1 MEKNNTDDS
10 VQPNEEF
17 IKSDGTYRLKI
28 LQKLNTHND
37 QFLTNNDIGKSV
49 GNTSRVSEITE
60 LFYNKKLVSKYSEQ
74 TTEELKKYKK
84 DHIYEVRNEGYKIT
98 AKGVYTY
105 KKISENCFDPLER
118 LIISKNK

>member
-1 MEKNNTDDS
+1 MEKNSTNNSGPTI
-10 VQPNEEF
+10 EEV
-17 IKSDGTYRLKI
+17 IKADGTYRLKI
-28 LQKLNTHND
+28 LQKLNKHD
-37 QFLTNNDIGKSV
+37 GQFLTNNDIGKSV

-74 TTEELKKYKK
+74 TPAQLERYKK

-98 AKGVYTY
+98 DKGKETY

>member
-1 MEKNNTDDS
+1 MEKNNTDDY

-60 LFYNKKLVSKYSEQ
+60 LFYNKKLVSF
-74 TTEELKKYKK
+74 
-84 DHIYEVRNEGYKIT
+84 EVNWH
-98 AKGVYTY
+98 
-105 KKISENCFDPLER
+105 
-118 LIISKNK
+118 

>member
-28 LQKLNTHND
+28 LQKLNEHNG

-74 TTEELKKYKK
+74 TPAQLEKYKK
-84 DHIYEVRNEGYKIT
+84 NYIYEVRNEGYKIT
-98 AKGVYTY
+98 DRGIETY
-105 KKISENCFDPLER
+105 KKIAKNCYDPLER